1 MKNKKI
7 YLLALLLLVCILSI
21 STISATE
28 NTTNEN
34 VISAD
39 NNQENNLEI
48 NNQYEDV
55 SNSKENDELNIEET
69 NNEEQG
75 SSGTDKVT
83 TVNEDPLSFTEL
95 NTTINNN
102 TNPIINLTNNYKYN
116 KDSDTNFQEGIIIN
130 RDLTIYGNGFTLDG
144 NKIARI
150 FKVDE
155 NVTVEFHNINFING
169 KSHYGG
175 AIWGGN
181 SYNCTFTGNRAIKD
195 EGVYD
200 SGDGGAIFQGNAYNC
215 TFTKNKADSNG
226 GAINI
231 GNAYD
236 CIFTQNKANEYG
248 GAIYSAPDIF
258 TEAYYCTFT
267 NNTAEDQGGA
277 IYGGNAYNCNFTE
290 NKADKDGGAMQ
301 SSNATNCIFTENIAN
316 KYGGAIYYGNA
327 YNCTFQ
333 NNSAGKNGGA
343 LNQANASY
351 CTFTGNKADDKGGAI
366 DHGNAYNCT
375 FDENQADNNGGAI
388 YYGNAYNCTFQNN
401 SAGENGGALN
411 QVNAYVCTFKDNN
424 ATNGE
429 AMYKGTACLCIFN
442 EDSTKDT
449 IIIPATLN
457 ALNYTSTYKS
467 GEKLI
472 FNLTAK
478 DIVLDGFN
486 ITINIYKDGQ
496 LCTTVYGLSGEG
508 WIVDL
513 APGEYIAELSLPLYP
528 EVTPINATISVSKG
542 NTTVVIDPII
552 DVIVGKEI
560 TINYTTNSN
569 GTVTIEVNGEIIPD
583 GKFTPPT
590 SGIYNV
596 TIIVAENDYYTSA
609 TNQTTFTAE
618 KLTSIITANPVTTTY
633 NIGKNLIITL
643 KDANNNPIS
652 GVVLTVNL
660 GSAKQYKTDKNG
672 QIIIDIAK
680 LTPKTYNA
688 KITYSGSDIYN
699 GSTKSVKVT
708 VKKAKPKIT
717 AKSASYK
724 LKVKTKKYLVIFKDN
739 KNKGLKNTKVTL
751 KIYGKTYTTKTNSKG
766 QATFKITNLKKKGR
780 YTALITVPANKYY
793 NKVSKKVKI
802 TVKL

>member
-1 MKNKKI
+1 MCN
-7 YLLALLLLVCILSI
+7 ATNCIF
-21 STISATE
+21 
-28 NTTNEN
+28 
-34 VISAD
+34 
-39 NNQENNLEI
+39 
-48 NNQYEDV
+48 
-55 SNSKENDELNIEET
+55 T
-69 NNEEQG
+69 NNTAE
-75 SSGTDKVT
+75 K
-83 TVNEDPLSFTEL
+83 
-95 NTTINNN
+95 
-102 TNPIINLTNNYKYN
+102 
-116 KDSDTNFQEGIIIN
+116 
-130 RDLTIYGNGFTLDG
+130 
-144 NKIARI
+144 
-150 FKVDE
+150 
-155 NVTVEFHNINFING
+155 
-169 KSHYGG
+169 GG
-175 AIWGGN
+175 AIYRGN
-181 SYNCTFTGNRAIKD
+181 ATNCTFTENKAD
-195 EGVYD
+195 EE
-200 SGDGGAIFQGNAYNC
+200 GGAINCGNAYDCIFTQNKANNGGAIYGCNATTCTFTENEADRGGSIYEGNAYN
-215 TFTKNKADSNG
+215 
-226 GAINI
+226 
-231 GNAYD
+231 

-316 KYGGAIYYGNA
+316 KY
-327 YNCTFQ
+327 
-333 NNSAGKNGGA
+333 
-343 LNQANASY
+343 
-351 CTFTGNKADDKGGAI
+351 
-366 DHGNAYNCT
+366 
-375 FDENQADNNGGAI
+375 GGAI

-496 LCTTVYGLSGEG
+496 LYTTVYGLSGEG

-560 TINYTTNSN
+560 TINYATNSN
-569 GTVTIEVNGEIIPD
+569 GTVTIEVNGKIIPD

-596 TIIVAENDYYTSA
+596 TIIVAENEYYTSA
-609 TNQTTFTAE
+609 TNKTTFTAE
-618 KLTSIITANPVTTTY
+618 KLTSKITANPVTTTY

>member
-1 MKNKKI
+1 MCN
-7 YLLALLLLVCILSI
+7 ATNCIF
-21 STISATE
+21 
-28 NTTNEN
+28 
-34 VISAD
+34 
-39 NNQENNLEI
+39 
-48 NNQYEDV
+48 
-55 SNSKENDELNIEET
+55 T
-69 NNEEQG
+69 NNTAE
-75 SSGTDKVT
+75 K
-83 TVNEDPLSFTEL
+83 
-95 NTTINNN
+95 
-102 TNPIINLTNNYKYN
+102 
-116 KDSDTNFQEGIIIN
+116 
-130 RDLTIYGNGFTLDG
+130 
-144 NKIARI
+144 
-150 FKVDE
+150 
-155 NVTVEFHNINFING
+155 
-169 KSHYGG
+169 GG
-175 AIWGGN
+175 AIYRGN
-181 SYNCTFTGNRAIKD
+181 ATNCTFTENKAD
-195 EGVYD
+195 EE
-200 SGDGGAIFQGNAYNC
+200 GGAINCGNAYDCIFTQNKANNGGAIYEGNAYNC

-236 CIFTQNKANEYG
+236 CIFTQNKANNGGAIYGCNATTCTFTENEADRGGSIYEGNAYNCIFTQNKANEYG

-496 LCTTVYGLSGEG
+496 LYTTVYGLSGEG

-590 SGIYNV
+590 SGTYNV
-596 TIIVAENDYYTSA
+596 TIIVAENEYYTSA
-609 TNQTTFTAE
+609 TNKTTFTAE
-618 KLTSIITANPVTTTY
+618 KLTSKITANPVTTTY

-652 GVVLTVNL
+652 GAVLTVNL

-672 QIIIDIAK
+672 QIKIDIAK

-724 LKVKTKKYLVIFKDN
+724 LKVKTKKYPVIFKDN

-766 QATFKITNLKKKGR
+766 QATFKITNLKKKGI